1 MRNLRKYNKKLLDL
15 LANLGHDQW
24 THWMAYFYKNDTSK
38 NRDRWNKQMK
48 TPYLKLSEKERESG
62 KDWANKVLMIIYA
75 NLDKLWRRI

>member
-15 LANLGHDQW
+15 LANLEHDQW

-75 NLDKLWRRI
+75 NLDKL

>member
-15 LANLGHDQW
+15 LANLEHDQW
-24 THWMAYFYKNDTSK
+24 TYFYKNDTSK

-75 NLDKLWRRI
+75 NLDKL